1 MRALIN
7 EIVVT
12 VDPDAGTID
21 ATITWEGA
29 TTTQLQPLKLRRRG
43 QTYARDT
50 PEDTVALV
58 RRLAAHYDDKT
69 NALVLANQRRR
80 TATGLRFT
88 KHRVAHLRHAHDI
101 AAFTPDPA
109 ATSAD
114 RQLVGIPEAAREL
127 GVSSGTVYRWLR
139 DGFIAGEQLTPGAP
153 WRIRLNDELR
163 AKFLED
169 APDGW
174 LPLDDAARALG
185 VVRQTVLHRVQRG
198 ELAAVHVRRGK
209 RKGLRIQV
217 KPEHAGLL
225 DTPR

>member
-1 MRALIN
+1 
-7 EIVVT
+7 VT
-12 VDPDAGTID
+12 VERNAGTID
-21 ATITWEGA
+21 ATITWEGGA
-29 TTTQLQPLKLRRRG
+29 QTQLAPLKLRRQG

-69 NALVLANQRRR
+69 IAVVLANQRRR

-88 KHRVAHLRHAHDI
+88 KHRVASLRHAHGI
-101 AAFTPDPA
+101 PAFTPDQA
-109 ATSAD
+109 AASAD
-114 RQLVGIPEAAREL
+114 GELVGIPQAAQEL
-127 GVSSGTVYRWLR
+127 GVTPGTVYRWLR

-153 WRIRLNDELR
+153 WRIRLNDQLR
-163 AKFLED
+163 AKVAED

-174 LPLDDAARALG
+174 LSLHDAARALG

-217 KPEHAGLL
+217 KPEHAGLF